1 MDLRQLEYFLT
12 VAKTQGFSNAAS
24 ALGLTQPALS
34 RQVARLEEELG
45 VRLLVR
51 NGRGVEVTEAG
62 QSLAEHAQ
70 IILDQVEQV
79 RADMSQRQQS
89 PRGKITVGLPPRV
102 ALTITTELVMSFRE
116 RFPDAAISIAE
127 ALSIPLRE
135 WLISGRVDIA
145 VLFDPPPSPAL
156 NFETLAQEPL
166 VMVSQQAL
174 PDPIRFSEA
183 VEHSLVM
190 PSGPHALRQIVEMA
204 ARPRKLNLRVVA
216 EVDSVQA
223 VLPLVKRGLAST
235 LVPISA
241 VRNWTDRGQTSVSRV
256 IAPSIRNRLVLAQAK
271 ARPDTTVSRATKEF
285 LRDLVK
291 AHYSHDCL

>member
-1 MDLRQLEYFLT
+1 MDLRQLEYFLVVVRT
-12 VAKTQGFSNAAS
+12 HGFSSAAS
-24 ALGLTQPALS
+24 VLGLTQPALS
-34 RQVARLEEELG
+34 RQIARLEDDLG

-51 NGRGVEVTEAG
+51 NGRGVEITEAG
-62 QSLAEHAQ
+62 QSLVDHAQ
-70 IILDQVEQV
+70 AILDRVDLA
-79 RADMSQRQQS
+79 RADMSQRQER

-102 ALTITTELVMSFRE
+102 ALTITTELVISFRE

-127 ALSIPLRE
+127 ALSVPLRE
-135 WLISGRVDIA
+135 WLTNGRVDIA

-156 NFETLAQEPL
+156 NFEVLAEEPL
-166 VMVSQQAL
+166 VMVSLLAL
-174 PDPIRFSEA
+174 PDPIRFAEV
-183 VEHSLVM
+183 VEHPLVL
-190 PSGPHALRQIVEMA
+190 PSGPHALRQIIEMA

-256 IAPSIRNRLVLAQAK
+256 IAPSIRNKLVLAQAK
-271 ARPDTTVSRATKEF
+271 ARPDTPLSRATKEF
-285 LRDLVK
+285 LRELVQK
-291 AHYSHDCL
+291 HYEAH

>member
-1 MDLRQLEYFLT
+1 MDLRQLEYFLVVVRT
-12 VAKTQGFSNAAS
+12 HGFSSAAS
-24 ALGLTQPALS
+24 VLGLTQPALS
-34 RQVARLEEELG
+34 RQIARLEDDLG

-51 NGRGVEVTEAG
+51 NGRGVEITEAG
-62 QSLAEHAQ
+62 QSLVDHAQ
-70 IILDQVEQV
+70 AILDRVDLA
-79 RADMSQRQQS
+79 RADMSQRQES

-127 ALSIPLRE
+127 ALSVPLRE
-135 WLISGRVDIA
+135 WLTNGRVDIA
-145 VLFDPPPSPAL
+145 VLFDPPPSPTL
-156 NFETLAQEPL
+156 NFEVLAEEPL
-166 VMVSQQAL
+166 VMVSLLAL
-174 PDPIRFSEA
+174 PDPIRFAEV
-183 VEHSLVM
+183 VEYPLVL
-190 PSGPHALRQIVEMA
+190 PSGPHALRQIIEMA

-256 IAPSIRNRLVLAQAK
+256 IAPSIRNKLVLAQAK
-271 ARPDTTVSRATKEF
+271 ARPDTPLSRATKEF
-285 LRDLVK
+285 LRELVQK
-291 AHYSHDCL
+291 HYEAH